1 MTVRFLMNVGGA
13 INAKKGNIR
22 NLSEQ
27 EARQFIHLMICEEWF
42 QPPPK
47 HKHKPIIV
55 HTRCIP
61 QSR

>member
-1 MTVRFLMNVGGA
+1 MNVGGA

-22 NLSEQ
+22 NLPEA
-27 EARQFIHLMICEEWF
+27 EARQYIHLMICEEWF
-42 QPPPK
+42 QPHQKYK

-61 QSR
+61 Q